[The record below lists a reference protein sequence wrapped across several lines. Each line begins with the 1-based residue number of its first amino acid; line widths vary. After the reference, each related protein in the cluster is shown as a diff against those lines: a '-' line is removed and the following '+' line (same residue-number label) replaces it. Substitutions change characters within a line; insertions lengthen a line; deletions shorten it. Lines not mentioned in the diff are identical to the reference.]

1 MEIFGI
7 ALSIPAAFVASTV
20 YSFLLSKVIIRIDP
34 LRRLMWMASIAVLL
48 LFVIEVA
55 LLITI
60 GAVRSGTILG
70 PGFYVAHVV
79 IFFTGTP
86 ALANVL
92 ILRNPR
98 GTFRWYWA
106 VPACTAF
113 AFILVL
119 LQYGV
124 SEALYG
130 ID

>member
-7 ALSIPAAFVASTV
+7 VLSIPAAFVVSTV
-20 YSFLLSKVIIRIDP
+20 YSFLLSRVITRIDP
-34 LRRLMWMASIAVLL
+34 LRRFLWMASIGVLL

-60 GAVRSGTILG
+60 GAVRSGAIFGL
-70 PGFYVAHVV
+70 GFYVAHLV
-79 IFFTGTP
+79 IFFTGPP

-106 VPACTAF
+106 VPVCTAF
-113 AFILVL
+113 AFVLVL

>member
-1 MEIFGI
+1 MELFGI
-7 ALSIPAAFVASTV
+7 VLSIPAAFVVNTV
-20 YSFLLSKVIIRIDP
+20 YSLLLSRVITRIDP
-34 LRRLMWMASIAVLL
+34 LRRFLWMASIGVLL

-55 LLITI
+55 LLIAI
-60 GAVRSGTILG
+60 GAVRSGASLG
-70 PGFYVAHVV
+70 PGFYVAHLV
-79 IFFTGTP
+79 IFFTGPP

-106 VPACTAF
+106 VPVCTAF
-113 AFILVL
+113 AFVLVL

>member
-7 ALSIPAAFVASTV
+7 VLSIPAAFVVSTV
-20 YSFLLSKVIIRIDP
+20 YSFLLSRVITRIDP
-34 LRRLMWMASIAVLL
+34 LRRFLWMASIGVLL

-60 GAVRSGTILG
+60 GAVRSGAILG
-70 PGFYVAHVV
+70 PGFYVAHLV
-79 IFFTGTP
+79 IFFTGPP

-98 GTFRWYWA
+98 GIFPWYWA
-106 VPACTAF
+106 VPVCTAF
-113 AFILVL
+113 AFVLVL

>member
-7 ALSIPAAFVASTV
+7 VLSIPAAFVASSV
-20 YSFLLSKVIIRIDP
+20 YSFLLSRVVVRTDL
-34 LRRLMWMASIAVLL
+34 LRRVMWMASVGVLI
-48 LFVIEVA
+48 LFVMEVA
-55 LLITI
+55 LLIAI
-60 GAVRSGTILG
+60 GAVRSGALLG

-79 IFFTGTP
+79 IFFAGPP

-98 GTFRWYWA
+98 GSFRWYWA

-113 AFILVL
+113 AFVLVL